1 MFEFLAQMLSYP
13 FLTRA
18 LLAGLLI
25 SLSAALLGVPL
36 VLKRYA
42 MIGDG
47 LSHVGFGALAIAVAL
62 NAAPLVIAIPVVM
75 IAAFLLL
82 RLSENSAVKGDS
94 AIALISTGSLAIGVM
109 AISLSTGMNVDIN
122 SYMFGSILAIS
133 ESDLVL
139 SMIISLLVIVFFL
152 FFYHRIFAVT
162 FDESFAA
169 AVGLHAKFYTMLIA
183 VLTALT
189 IVIGMR
195 LMGALLIS
203 ALVIFPPLTSMRVF
217 KSFRSVVISSAVLS
231 VVCFT
236 LGVVISYAC
245 STPTGASVVCVY
257 LVAYLLFALIG
268 VAKGSVH
275 LKK

>member
-1 MFEFLAQMLSYP
+1 MFDLLTRMFSYP

-18 LLAGLLI
+18 LIAGVLI

-47 LSHVGFGALAIAVAL
+47 LSHVGFGALAIAVAV
-62 NAAPLVIAIPVVM
+62 NAAPLAVAIPIVIV
-75 IAAFLLL
+75 AAFLLL
-82 RLSENSAVKGDS
+82 RLTENSAVKGDS

-109 AISLSTGMNVDIN
+109 VISASTGMNVDVN
-122 SYMFGSILAIS
+122 SYMFGSILAMS
-133 ESDLVL
+133 SSDLALSIILSAVVL
-139 SMIISLLVIVFFL
+139 TLFVI
-152 FFYHRIFAVT
+152 FYHRIFAIT

-169 AVGLHAKFYTMLIA
+169 ATGLHARFYTMLIA
-183 VLTALT
+183 LLTALT

-217 KSFRSVVISSAVLS
+217 KSFRSVVISSAILS
-231 VVCFT
+231 VCCFT
-236 LGVVISYAC
+236 VGMMISYVY

-257 LVAYLLFALIG
+257 IAVYLIFALIG
-268 VAKGSVH
+268 AVKGRI
-275 LKK
+275 K

>member
-1 MFEFLAQMLSYP
+1 MFSYP

-18 LLAGLLI
+18 LIAGVLI

-47 LSHVGFGALAIAVAL
+47 LSHVGFGALAIAVAV
-62 NAAPLVIAIPVVM
+62 NAAPLAVAIPIVIV
-75 IAAFLLL
+75 AAFLLL
-82 RLSENSAVKGDS
+82 RLTENSAVKGDS

-109 AISLSTGMNVDIN
+109 VISASTGMNVDVN
-122 SYMFGSILAIS
+122 SYMFGSILAMS
-133 ESDLVL
+133 SSDLALSIILSAVVL
-139 SMIISLLVIVFFL
+139 TLFVI
-152 FFYHRIFAVT
+152 FYHRIFAIT

-169 AVGLHAKFYTMLIA
+169 ATGLHARFYTMLIA
-183 VLTALT
+183 LLTALT

-217 KSFRSVVISSAVLS
+217 KSFRSVVISSAILS
-231 VVCFT
+231 VCCFT
-236 LGVVISYAC
+236 VGMMISYVY

-257 LVAYLLFALIG
+257 IAVYLIFALIG
-268 VAKGSVH
+268 AVKGRI
-275 LKK
+275 K